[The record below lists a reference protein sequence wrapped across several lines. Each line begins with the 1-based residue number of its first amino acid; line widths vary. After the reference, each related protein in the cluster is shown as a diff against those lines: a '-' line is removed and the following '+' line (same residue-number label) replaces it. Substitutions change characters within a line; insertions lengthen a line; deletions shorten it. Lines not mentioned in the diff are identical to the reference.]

1 MLNEAETQYNPQYG
15 IRRTIFSDEY
25 DFLTVIESA
34 SADEKGVHF
43 LVRTWKE
50 RTAAVCVTFL
60 TPSVFRFVMVP
71 ELTADSHRQPVVEHT
86 SQEWFKTGNVSF
98 TEDED
103 KYIYATERLS
113 LHFSKKYWE
122 MSIYQNGKLLTKEQ
136 AFDTNVDNRWK
147 QLPTGFKVN
156 TFGESVSTFEQFILF
171 SDEMFWGFGEK
182 FTHFNKRGQRI
193 KCWQKDALSTN
204 TEDSYKSHPYFT
216 SSRGYS
222 ILLNTFTRSS
232 FDMGASSW
240 ISYQIGSDDPVLDYI
255 FLAEESRDYK
265 RLLQQYLQIT
275 GQIPM
280 IPQWAFGFWM
290 SKCSYR
296 SRKEIEDVMDE
307 ADRLGIGIDVIH
319 IDNWQKPDMAGVWEW
334 DTERF
339 PDPEGMIKEL
349 NKKKIHL
356 SLWNYPYLKEDSP
369 AFKSLAERGFFVK
382 NKEGQPAMFKST
394 ADSVVLCACF
404 DFTNPEFLEWYKER
418 VKKIVRMGVS
428 VIKTDFSEAVPEE
441 VVFHNGMSGREGHN
455 LLTYLYAKNIYTWM
469 KEICEK
475 RGELPLLWGRSGYV
489 GSHTI
494 PAAWAGDSS
503 SDKASHSA
511 ILQAGLGMAM
521 SGVSFWGY
529 DLGGFYST
537 DYTGNEKRP
546 DAEDYLSSVQMGL
559 WMPLSRAHGKTPRE
573 PWQYGDLAL
582 EKVKEWINFRHR
594 LAPYLYHTAC
604 QSHLFGIPMLRPLL
618 MEYPH
623 DPVAKIQNL
632 SYMLGDSLLIAPGF
646 DREEYDLYLP
656 EGQWMNIESKE
667 VYEGRSF
674 VPVENKPF
682 ADGGTSLLV
691 FQKEGT
697 SIPLLAQSEVMRVP
711 DGAWKEEDLDF
722 MTFTTRDITEK
733 IYIPGESR
741 EPECIT
747 IQAKKNA

>member
-34 SADEKGVHF
+34 SVDEKGIRF
-43 LVRTWKE
+43 LVRTWKD

-71 ELTADSHRQPVVEHT
+71 ELTADSHRQPVIEPA
-86 SQEWFKTGNVSF
+86 SQEGFETGNARF

-103 KYIYATERLS
+103 KFIYATERLS

-156 TFGESVSTFEQFILF
+156 TLGESISTFEQFVLF

-296 SRKEIEDVMDE
+296 SRKEIEDVIDE

-319 IDNWQKPDMAGVWEW
+319 IDNWQKPDMTGVWEW

-339 PDPEGMIKEL
+339 PDPEGMIRELKE
-349 NKKKIHL
+349 KKIHL

-369 AFKSLAERGFFVK
+369 AFQSLAERGFFVK
-382 NKEGQPAMFKST
+382 DKEGQPAMFKST

-441 VVFHNGMSGREGHN
+441 VVFHNGMSGCEGHN

-469 KEICEK
+469 NEICEK

-503 SDKASHSA
+503 SDKANHSA

-529 DLGGFYST
+529 DLGGFYNT
-537 DYTGNEKRP
+537 GYTGNEKRP
-546 DAEDYLSSVQMGL
+546 NVEDYLSSVQMGL

-582 EKVKEWINFRHR
+582 VKVKEWINFRHR
-594 LAPYLYHTAC
+594 LTPYLYHTAC
-604 QSHLFGIPMLRPLL
+604 QSHLFGIPMLRPLV
-618 MEYPH
+618 MEYPD

-646 DREEYDLYLP
+646 DRDEYDLYLP
-656 EGQWMNIESKE
+656 EGQWRNMESKE

-674 VPVENKPF
+674 VPVENKSF

>member
-34 SADEKGVHF
+34 SVDEKGIRF
-43 LVRTWKE
+43 LVRTWKD

-71 ELTADSHRQPVVEHT
+71 ELTADSHRQPVIEPA
-86 SQEWFKTGNVSF
+86 SQEGGEAGNARF

-103 KYIYATERLS
+103 KFIYATERLS

-156 TFGESVSTFEQFILF
+156 TLGESISTFEQFVLF

-222 ILLNTFTRSS
+222 VLLNTFTRSS

-290 SKCSYR
+290 SKCSYS
-296 SRKEIEDVMDE
+296 SRKEIEDVIDE

-319 IDNWQKPDMAGVWEW
+319 IDNWQKPDMTGVWEW

-339 PDPEGMIKEL
+339 PDPEGMIRELKE
-349 NKKKIHL
+349 KKIHL
-356 SLWNYPYLKEDSP
+356 SLWNYPYLNEDSP
-369 AFKSLAERGFFVK
+369 AFESLAERGFFVK
-382 NKEGQPAMFKST
+382 NKEGKPAMFKST

-441 VVFHNGMSGREGHN
+441 VVFHNGMSGCEGHN

-469 KEICEK
+469 NEICEK

-503 SDKASHSA
+503 SDKANHSA

-529 DLGGFYST
+529 DLGGFYNT
-537 DYTGNEKRP
+537 GYTGNEKRP
-546 DAEDYLSSVQMGL
+546 DVEDYLSSVQMGL

-604 QSHLFGIPMLRPLL
+604 QSHLFGIPMLRPLV
-618 MEYPH
+618 MEYPD
-623 DPVAKIQNL
+623 DPVTKIQNL

-646 DREEYDLYLP
+646 DRDEYDLYLP
-656 EGQWMNIESKE
+656 EGQWRNMESKE

-674 VPVENKPF
+674 VPVENKSF

-697 SIPLLAQSEVMRVP
+697 SIPLFAQSEVMRVP
-711 DGAWKEEDLDF
+711 DGTWKEEDLDF

-733 IYIPGESR
+733 IYIPGERR
-741 EPECIT
+741 EPDCIT